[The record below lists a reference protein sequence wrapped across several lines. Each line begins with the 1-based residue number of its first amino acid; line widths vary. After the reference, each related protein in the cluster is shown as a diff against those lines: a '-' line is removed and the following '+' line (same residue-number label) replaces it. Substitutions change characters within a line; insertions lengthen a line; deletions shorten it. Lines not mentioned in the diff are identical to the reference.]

1 MPTDAMRAGR
11 RNSSDERRPLP
22 AKIRININSYIII
35 MSNEEY
41 SRNSSFQI
49 IAMIGYP
56 YTPEPLTGERA
67 KELAEKYLNKKAR
80 KVIFL
85 DCDNVVN
92 SIQWEVVRKDMPP
105 ASVIDDAIDPRCLAR
120 IVSICS
126 ETRAKIVLSSDWRIN
141 WPFARTRLER
151 AGMPEG
157 VIIDRTPVV
166 PDVILSRGDEIQAW
180 LNEHDY
186 VYNYIIIDDRDDFLP
201 EQRQHLVQTSPW
213 VGITDKDKNKAIE
226 MLATLN
232 WPAKD
237 MK

>member
-1 MPTDAMRAGR
+1 
-11 RNSSDERRPLP
+11 
-22 AKIRININSYIII
+22 
-35 MSNEEY
+35 
-41 SRNSSFQI
+41 
-49 IAMIGYP
+49 MIGFP
-56 YTPEPLTGERA
+56 HKPKPLTGDRA
-67 KELAEKYLNKKAR
+67 KQLSEKYLKNNDAPVKTLAVKLPDKFTVNWPES

-85 DCDNVVN
+85 DCDGVIN
-92 SIQWEVVRKDMPP
+92 SIQWEVVQKDMPP

-151 AGMPEG
+151 AGIPEG

-166 PDVILSRGDEIQAW
+166 PDVNLSRGEEIRAW
-180 LNEHDY
+180 LNEHDF